1 MKIENMDKDKLIT
14 FLTSEDEELRNIG
27 LEIIKNNFELNFDF
41 YKGIDLSFV
50 ISYSLTADNFEYTV
64 IAKKKNIY
72 EVLESEVHYF
82 SIWKNSK
89 SRIKELVN
97 IIIEYNNG
105 HRQNKGNA
113 TI

>member
-1 MKIENMDKDKLIT
+1 MDKDKLLN
-14 FLTSEDEELRNIG
+14 FLTSDDEEIRNIG

-64 IAKKKNIY
+64 IVKKKNIY
-72 EVLESEVHYF
+72 EVLESEIYYF
-82 SIWKNSK
+82 SIWNNSK
-89 SRIKELVN
+89 SRIEELIN
-97 IIIEYNNG
+97 IIIEYNNEY
-105 HRQNKGNA
+105 RQNKGIT